1 MPLRLSVT
9 TLLIIVNVA
18 VYGLQKLIGY
28 EMIAW
33 FALWPIHDSPYGEG
47 SLFRPWQLL
56 THGFLHDPV
65 EPFHLLFNMFG
76 LYMIGAR
83 IEQLLGPRRYLVYYL
98 VCIVGA
104 AAFHLMVD
112 TLDGQDFVP
121 ALGAS
126 GGLFGVLLAFGMA
139 FPKEKLM
146 LILLPIPIP
155 AWLFVILYAGCE
167 LYLGVSQTTEGIG
180 HFAHLGGML
189 TGFILMCLWRQ
200 KVRHARDLLQRS

>member
-1 MPLRLSVT
+1 MPVRLSVT

-28 EMIAW
+28 KMIVW
-33 FALWPIHDSPYGEG
+33 FALWPIHESPYGEG

-56 THGFLHDPV
+56 THGFLHDPI

-76 LYMIGAR
+76 LFMIGAR
-83 IEQLLGPRRYLVYYL
+83 IEQLLGAWRYLIYYL

-104 AAFHLMVD
+104 ATFHLLVD
-112 TLDGQDFVP
+112 TLDPQEMIP

-126 GGLFGVLLAFGMA
+126 GGLFGVLLAFGVA

-146 LILLPIPIP
+146 IILLPIPIP
-155 AWLFVILYAGCE
+155 AWLFVILYAACE
-167 LYLGVSQTTEGIG
+167 LFLGVSQTTEGIG

-189 TGFILMCLWRQ
+189 TGIIMMLLWRQ
-200 KVRHARDLLQRS
+200 HVRQGRALLQRG